1 MIGEYEDFCYSTTKQ
16 NGNNKIVKFY
26 DFLLSDT
33 KKQVPF
39 VKKKEYYLNDFLNS
53 ENDKPA
59 VMYFFNHKDISTE
72 VWYKDGVIHRDGDK
86 PAKIKYFGDKTINS
100 YSFYKDGIL
109 DRDKGP
115 ALVNYYAN
123 GNVECRKYY

>member
-1 MIGEYEDFCYSTTKQ
+1 MI
-16 NGNNKIVKFY
+16 
-26 DFLLSDT
+26 
-33 KKQVPF
+33 
-39 VKKKEYYLNDFLNS
+39 
-53 ENDKPA
+53 
-59 VMYFFNHKDISTE
+59 YFFNHKDISTE

-123 GNVECRKYY
+123 GNMECRKY